1 MNRER
6 EKNVDG
12 YVTSAIHRHPVR
24 YLYDAPIYQQ
34 WMTEGTRD

>member
-1 MNRER
+1 MNR

-12 YVTSAIHRHPVR
+12 YVMSAIHRPVR

-34 WMTEGTRD
+34 WMTEGMRD